1 MDKDKKYQI
10 IRKGYKG
17 EESRDASS
25 TIRGFLFQD
34 LIAIQKLVNP
44 STEAVCSEYIE
55 DVMVFEKDA
64 TYVIQAKYYPSGGI
78 IKKEIMRELY
88 YQYVRLQLLGYEKIK
103 PILAAYYPHNMR
115 KPSEQVMWS
124 YIEDEDKTVKSDKED
139 KKTTE
144 SFLEGIGT
152 DKEDNIITENPKD
165 IEKWLEKEVYPKKKE
180 EAEQVFFEKYASK
193 STVKAFVNDLV
204 IDTNYQE
211 IGKYRESV
219 AKELEKINFPECT
232 TLDKEQKT
240 SILIGLAVQYIQGKY
255 NEKVKG
261 TDLLEEILCT
271 REKFLEYLKK
281 NLCVETDERIAAYI
295 QSVILDVTDEI
306 LTGSPNMGEEQ
317 IKLLECIQENTSNWM
332 RQLVSNSNGRLQL
345 LNTVS
350 GMPPKKLEKY
360 EEKSIREQYGI
371 IREHRE
377 KIEFFLR
384 YLWKIMM
391 NINQD
396 LLQESHL
403 TESQKKRLMPQYYV
417 DSDEKRYISLHFP
430 KEEVQAVAIVSPAV
444 RPNAGGILENIFSRM
459 REFQPE
465 KWYMCGDYHGIYKY
479 DMDISQIKEAHMV
492 STLEEKCF
500 RIECMECM
508 VVEDGCWD
516 RTEVCEKTIFTNT
529 CVKGEEEK

>member
-1 MDKDKKYQI
+1 MDKNKKYQI
-10 IRKGYKG
+10 IRKGYRG
-17 EESRDASS
+17 EAKRDARSK
-25 TIRGFLFQD
+25 IRGFLFQD
-34 LIAIQKLVNP
+34 LIAIRWLVNP
-44 STEAVCSEYIE
+44 STESVCSEYIE
-55 DVMVFEKDA
+55 DVIVFGKDA
-64 TYVIQAKYYPSGGI
+64 TYVIQAKYYSSSGMV
-78 IKKEIMRELY
+78 KNEIMRELY
-88 YQYVRLQLLGYEKIK
+88 YQYLRLQLLGYEKIK
-103 PILAAYYPHNMR
+103 PVLAAYYPHKMR
-115 KPSEQVMWS
+115 KPSKNKMWS
-124 YIEDEDKTVKSDKED
+124 YIKDEDQAIKPNKED

-144 SFLEGIGT
+144 NPEGIESYRE
-152 DKEDNIITENPKD
+152 DKTIVESSKD
-165 IEKWLEKEVYPKKKE
+165 IEEWLEKEVYARNKE
-180 EAEQVFFEKYASK
+180 EAENTFFEKYASNDTIK
-193 STVKAFVNDLV
+193 EFINDLE
-204 IDTNYQE
+204 IDTNYKE
-211 IGKYRESV
+211 IGKYREEV
-219 AKELEKINFPECT
+219 AKELEKINFPGCII
-232 TLDKEQKT
+232 LDMEQKT

-255 NEKVKG
+255 NEKTNG

-271 REKFLEYLKK
+271 REKFLEYLRK
-281 NLCVETDERIAAYI
+281 NLCVETDERIAAYL

-317 IKLLECIQENTSNWM
+317 MKLLECIQENTADWM

-350 GMPPKKLEKY
+350 GMSPKRLEKY
-360 EEKSIREQYGI
+360 EEKSISEQYGI

-403 TESQKKRLMPQYYV
+403 TESQKERLMPRHYV
-417 DSDEKRYISLHFP
+417 DSGEERYISLHFL
-430 KEEVQAVAIVSPAV
+430 KEEVQTVTIVSPAV
-444 RPNAGGILENIFSRM
+444 RPNAGGTLANIFSRM

-492 STLEEKCF
+492 SALEEKCF
-500 RIECMECM
+500 RIECMECI
-508 VVEDGCWD
+508 VIEDGYWNQ
-516 RTEVCEKTIFTNT
+516 TEVCEETIFTNT